1 MIMGSIKI
9 KQKSMIILNFIIGI
23 VIAINI
29 KNLSGNQTFVTLKTI
44 KEVENQ
50 IEIER
55 VEVENLNKLILE
67 KKSNIA
73 KYEIEIE
80 DTGSIKSILEKELNN
95 AKVITGF
102 EDVSG
107 DGVIVTISDSER
119 EMQDWEYANNFVIH
133 DRDVTMVINDLKIAG
148 AEAIS
153 INGERLTTFSEIKCS
168 GPTITINESTY
179 GQPFVIKA
187 IGDKKFLKS
196 AMEGS
201 DSEMNL
207 KKYLYDVGFEVEE
220 KDEIIIHKYSGEFN
234 FEYIKEGD

>member
-1 MIMGSIKI
+1 MIMGRKI

-44 KEVENQ
+44 QEVENQ

-55 VEVENLNKLILE
+55 VEVENLKKLIFE

-73 KYEIEIE
+73 KYELEIE
-80 DTGSIKSILEKELNN
+80 DTGSIKNIIEEELDNV
-95 AKVITGF
+95 KRISGF
-102 EDVSG
+102 EDVVG
-107 DGVIVTISDSER
+107 EGVIVTISDSKRAIQE
-119 EMQDWEYANNFVIH
+119 WEDPNYLLIH
-133 DRDVTMVINDLKIAG
+133 DKDVLPVVNDLKLAG

-153 INGERLTTFSEIKCS
+153 INGERLTVFSEIKCA
-168 GPTITINESTY
+168 GPTITVNGNTY

-187 IGDKKFLKS
+187 IGNKKFLKS
-196 AMEGS
+196 AMEAPN
-201 DSEMNL
+201 SEMNL
-207 KKYLYDVGFEVEE
+207 NKYLYDLGFEVEV
-220 KDEIIIHKYSGEFN
+220 KDEIIIHKYSSQFN

>member
-1 MIMGSIKI
+1 MGSIKV

-44 KEVENQ
+44 QEIENQ

-80 DTGSIKSILEKELNN
+80 DTGSIKSILEEELNN
-95 AKVITGF
+95 GKIITGF
-102 EDVSG
+102 EDVVG

-119 EMQDWEYANNFVIH
+119 EIEEWEYAEDFVIH
-133 DRDVTMVINDLKIAG
+133 DRNVIKVINDLKIAG

-153 INGERLTTFSEIKCS
+153 INGERLTTFSEIKCA
-168 GPTITINESTY
+168 GPTITINGNTY

-187 IGDKKFLKS
+187 IGNKKFLKS
-196 AMEGS
+196 AMEAPN
-201 DSEMNL
+201 SEMNL
-207 KKYLYDVGFEVEE
+207 NKYLYAVGFEVEE
-220 KDEIIIHKYSGEFN
+220 KDKIIIHKYSGQFE